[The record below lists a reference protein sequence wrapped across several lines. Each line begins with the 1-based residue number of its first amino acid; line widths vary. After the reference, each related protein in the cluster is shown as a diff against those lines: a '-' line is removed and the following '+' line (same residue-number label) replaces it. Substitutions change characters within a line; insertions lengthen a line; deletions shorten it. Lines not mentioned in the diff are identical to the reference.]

1 MIILAPRFI
10 VVQLNRNYV
19 RGLWWCVL
27 FCLHARPRWRIQTL
41 PIERRWRAQRVAE
54 TGVMVGRLRTAL
66 GKTSFPETS
75 ASHRAIPR
83 DLVQLVEMLSGGRSP
98 LTIGVISSG
107 SLDGESLLGSRI

>member
-1 MIILAPRFI
+1 MFAGFGG
-10 VVQLNRNYV
+10 VFCFVFM
-19 RGLWWCVL
+19 RGPVGASRR
-27 FCLHARPRWRIQTL
+27 HQY
-41 PIERRWRAQRVAE
+41 RRWRAQCVADN
-54 TGVMVGRLRTAL
+54 GVMVGRLRTAL
-66 GKTSFPETS
+66 GKTAFPETS